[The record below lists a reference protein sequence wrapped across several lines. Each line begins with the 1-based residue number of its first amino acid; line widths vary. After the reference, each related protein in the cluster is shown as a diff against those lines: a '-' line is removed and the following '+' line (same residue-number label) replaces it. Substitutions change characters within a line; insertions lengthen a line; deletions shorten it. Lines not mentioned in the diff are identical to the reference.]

1 MAQSGGRAWK
11 LEPLELK
18 LVWGEVQVP
27 PLDGLSETSAQFEA
41 GDQYNQMAVAL
52 AKAAAL
58 KGEGEVCGRW
68 LCREL

>member
-1 MAQSGGRAWK
+1 MAQCRGPC
-11 LEPLELK
+11 LEVGATELK